1 MQRLGLIAGRGVFPF
16 LVAGEARREGREVF
30 TAALSGEASE
40 DIEKVSNKV
49 QWVKLG
55 ELGKLARFFK
65 QEAVREAIMAGQI
78 RKPRIFSGHVRP
90 DLDMVKVLAG
100 LKNWKDE
107 TLLSAIADYLEERGI
122 QIIDSTTYLSDSLP
136 AEGVLTRRKPTKKE
150 WEDIAFGFRMAKQI
164 SGLDIGQTVV
174 VRERCV
180 VAVESV
186 DGTDETIR
194 RGGRLAARGAV
205 VVKVSRPKQD
215 MRFDVP
221 AVGLDTIRVAID
233 SGISAIALEAKRT
246 ILFDESDGLKLA
258 NQAKVSIVSVSEKN
272 MAGN

>member
-16 LVAGEARREGREVF
+16 LVAKEARREGREVF

-40 DIEKVSNKV
+40 EIEKVSSKV

-65 QEAVREAIMAGQI
+65 QETVREAIMAGQV
-78 RKPRIFSGHVRP
+78 RKPKLFSGHVRP
-90 DLDMVKVLAG
+90 DFDMVKVLAT
-100 LKNWKDE
+100 LQNWKDE
-107 TLLSAIADYLEERGI
+107 SLLSAIADYLEKQGI
-122 QIIDSTTYLSDSLP
+122 RIIDSTTYLSDSLP
-136 AEGVLTRRKPTKKE
+136 AEGVLSKRKPTKKE

-164 SGLDIGQTVV
+164 AGLDIGQTVV
-174 VRERCV
+174 VKERCV
-180 VAVESV
+180 VAVESI

-194 RGGRLAARGAV
+194 RGGRLGINNSV

-221 AVGLDTIRVAID
+221 AIGLDTVRVAID
-233 SGISAIALEAKRT
+233 SGISTIALEAKRT
-246 ILFDESDGLKLA
+246 ILFDESESLKLA
-258 NQAKVSIVSVSEKN
+258 NQAKLSIVSVSPEKYD
-272 MAGN
+272 G